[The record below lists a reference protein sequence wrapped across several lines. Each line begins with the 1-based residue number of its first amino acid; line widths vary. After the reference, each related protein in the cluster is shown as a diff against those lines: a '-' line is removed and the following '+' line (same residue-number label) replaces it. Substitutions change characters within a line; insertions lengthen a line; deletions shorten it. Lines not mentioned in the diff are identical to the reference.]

1 MQIPL
6 RTQSSTEAYIAGH
19 EWRDACLPACPLHP
33 SGGCSFARHGSY
45 ARVTPQGVRVARWYC
60 PEGHQT
66 FSLLPDFL
74 ASRLP
79 GLLTDIEIA
88 AAESRTARSMEAAAD
103 RLRGF
108 EVTLPSALR
117 WLRRRVRAV
126 EVAFEAVSRLAHPA
140 AVTVLAS
147 SSTLRPVPGAKD
159 VLLGLRRSLS
169 SQLLHSLPVPLG
181 FRPSRSAHGWHGGN
195 QHDMGPDGYV
205 AAYYAAVFHVR
216 HSPCNPNPPIH
227 CQTLSSRRP
236 RTSSVFGMP
245 IAACRTA
252 APTCTCSGSGGSVR
266 TARSADSRSKPS

>member
-45 ARVTPQGVRVARWYC
+45 ARAAPQGVRVARWYC

-74 ASRLP
+74 AARFP

-88 AAESRTARSMEAAAD
+88 AAEPLTAGSMESSAD

-126 EVAFEAVSRLAHPA
+126 EVALEAVSRLAPPT
-140 AVTVLAS
+140 AVTVFAS
-147 SSTLRPVPGAKD
+147 SSTLRPVPGAGD
-159 VLLGLRRSLS
+159 VLLRLRRSLS
-169 SQLLHSLPVPLG
+169 PPLLHSLPVPLG
-181 FRPSRSAHGWHGGN
+181 FRPLRSKHGWPGGN
-195 QHDMGPDGYV
+195 QHDMGPDGDV
-205 AAYYAAVFHVR
+205 
-216 HSPCNPNPPIH
+216 
-227 CQTLSSRRP
+227 
-236 RTSSVFGMP
+236 
-245 IAACRTA
+245 
-252 APTCTCSGSGGSVR
+252 
-266 TARSADSRSKPS
+266 SA